1 MKKTSKKNTNFSSED
16 MYAAAYDI
24 GKSGLKHAKVYEA
37 MLRQAAFVQETFV
50 CIPNHFHYLAKEA
63 KAHAEHLDQYFGS
76 GFEIHKPMNYKP
88 IHKRKE
94 RK

>member
-24 GKSGLKHAKVYEA
+24 GKSGLKHAKVYAA

-50 CIPNHFHYLAKEA
+50 CIPNRFHYLAKAA
-63 KAHAEHLDQYFGS
+63 KAHAKHLDQYFGP
-76 GFEIHKPMNYKP
+76 GFTIHKPMNYKP
-88 IHKRKE
+88 IHERKE

>member
-1 MKKTSKKNTNFSSED
+1 MAKKNENFSSED

-37 MLRQAAFVQETFV
+37 MLRQAAFVQETFGS
-50 CIPNHFHYLAKEA
+50 IPNHCHYLAKEA
-63 KAHAEHLDQYFGS
+63 EDHAKHLDRYFGR
-76 GFEIHKPMNYKP
+76 GFTIHKPMNYKP
-88 IHKRKE
+88 IHNRKE